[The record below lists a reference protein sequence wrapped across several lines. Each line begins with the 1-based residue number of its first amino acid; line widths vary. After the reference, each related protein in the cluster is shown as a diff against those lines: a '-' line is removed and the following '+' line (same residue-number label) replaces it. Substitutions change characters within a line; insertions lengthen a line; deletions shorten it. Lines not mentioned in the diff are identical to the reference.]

1 MHAQPPQPLGPE
13 ERREALGLLARAPAA
28 RLAALLAQIPAP
40 FLPAHEILR
49 APETGTVMVRGRA
62 GGTGAAFNLG
72 EITVTRASVRLA
84 GGAVGHGYVQGR
96 DRDHALRA
104 ALVDALGQS
113 DARLIAPIL
122 ASLRADEAAARAATG
137 AEAEATRVE
146 FFTLLRGEDE

>member
-1 MHAQPPQPLGPE
+1 MHPQPPEPLPSE
-13 ERREALGLLARAPAA
+13 ARREALGLLARAPAA
-28 RLAALLAQIPAP
+28 RLAALLAE
-40 FLPAHEILR
+40 LPAHEVLR
-49 APETGTVMVRGRA
+49 APQTGTVMVRGRA

-104 ALVDALGQS
+104 ALVDALGQT
-113 DARLIAPIL
+113 DARLVAPIL
-122 ASLRADEAAARAATG
+122 APLRADEAALRAATG

-146 FFTLLRGEDE
+146 FFTLLRGEDQ